1 MSYLLVD
8 TKNYNQPSIFEKSA
22 YNSVQRINEYDNDNV
37 IDQLTNELAQ
47 LRQENQ
53 RYLRLEN
60 QRMMMQDQPTF
71 TKSTPLINTPTSMN
85 EKNNLPT
92 WVFIGVFSLPAL
104 ILFLII
110 LLLVLIFKK

>member
-22 YNSVQRINEYDNDNV
+22 YNSVQRLNEYDHDNV
-37 IDQLTNELAQ
+37 IDQLTQELAQ
-47 LRQENQ
+47 LRQVNQ
-53 RYLRLEN
+53 RLV
-60 QRMMMQDQPTF
+60 MQDQPTF
-71 TKSTPLINTPTSMN
+71 TKSTPLMTPMMN

-92 WVFIGVFSLPAL
+92 WVVIGVFSLPAL

-110 LLLVLIFKK
+110 LLLVLIFKR